1 MMKTS
6 TKNNRKQLLITLI
19 VLVLANIIGSNVFS
33 RFDLTQDKRYTLSEA
48 SHSIA
53 DQVGSPMEIK
63 VLLAGNFKGE
73 FKKLQTETN
82 QILEEYRAINSQ
94 IKFTFVNPFDE
105 DFSDQ
110 DKKALIYDIFKIDNP
125 VLSEKDEKEVLASI
139 EQIKDLNKALDD
151 SFMGS
156 GFRAASITVN
166 DKGKQ
171 TQEVVMPWA
180 IVRYKNRSAKIP
192 LLKNMMGADIDD
204 NVISSVQHLEYAFS
218 YAFNAVTKAKQKKI
232 AIIKGNGEL
241 HDALIGD
248 FLKTV
253 RENYFISPFPLDSIA
268 LAPNQGLA
276 FLKKNYDLAIIAKP
290 TTPFSDEQKEVLD
303 QFVMSGGKTIWLID
317 QVNMEMD
324 SLYNENGQ
332 SLAFPRDLN
341 LNDLFFKYG
350 VRIHADLVK
359 DLMATPIILA
369 TGQPGSAT
377 QYQQYPWFYSPMV
390 YPAGKNP
397 IVSNLDGIKFE
408 YASGIELLNND
419 IKKTVLLQS
428 SPYSKVLGT
437 PLPIDLRMVQERPEQ
452 KDFTGKGNIPMA
464 VLLEGKF
471 RSVYQNRVL
480 PFNDKTYMPVGKDNK
495 MIVISDGDVIRNQL
509 DKNYQPVE
517 LGYDQRTGKLYANK
531 EFIMNCVNYLL
542 DDNGLIN
549 IRNKQVSLPVLDK
562 EQVAE
567 NYTQTQI
574 LTVGLPVVVLVVF
587 GVLFA
592 LIRRRIYA
600 R

>member
-1 MMKTS
+1 MMKTPV
-6 TKNNRKQLLITLI
+6 KNNRKQLLITLI
-19 VLVLANIIGSNVFS
+19 VLVLVNVIGSKIFS

-48 SHSIA
+48 SHNIA
-53 DQVGSPMEIK
+53 EQAGSPMEIK

-82 QILEEYRAINSQ
+82 QILEEYRAINSN
-94 IKFTFVNPFDE
+94 IKFSFINPFDE
-105 DFSDQ
+105 DFSEE

-139 EQIKDLNKALDD
+139 DQIKDLNKALDD

-156 GFRAASITVN
+156 GFRAAGITVN

-253 RENYFISPFPLDSIA
+253 RENYFISPFPLDSIV
-268 LAPNQGLA
+268 LHPNEGMA
-276 FLKKNYDLAIIAKP
+276 FLQKNYDLAIIAKP
-290 TTPFSDEQKEVLD
+290 TTPFSDAQKQVLD

-341 LNDLFFKYG
+341 LNDQFFKYG

-359 DLMATPIILA
+359 DIMATPIILA
-369 TGQPGSAT
+369 TGEPGSAT

-390 YPAGKNP
+390 YPASKNP

-428 SPYSKVLGT
+428 SPYSKVMGT

-452 KDFTGKGNIPMA
+452 KDFTGKGNIPLA

-480 PFNDKTYMPVGKDNK
+480 PFADKNYMPVGKANK

-509 DKNYQPVE
+509 DKNFQPVE

-531 EFIMNCVNYLL
+531 EFMMNCVNYLL

-549 IRNKQVSLPVLDK
+549 IRSKQVSLPVLDK
-562 EQVAE
+562 ERVAE
-567 NYTQTQI
+567 NYTRTQI
-574 LTVGLPVVVLVVF
+574 LTVGLPVVLLVVF
-587 GVLFA
+587 GVLFT